1 LNVIEHVDDDKTSVN
16 EMYRVCKSNGNV
28 FITVPAFMSLWSE
41 HDEVNQ
47 HKRRYRLN
55 EVKTLFKDRAGK
67 ILFSSYFNSILFIPI
82 LLPGNLLILLDCL

>member
-1 LNVIEHVDDDKTSVN
+1 LKQKHFDLVFALDVIEHVDDDKTSVN

-47 HKRRYRLN
+47 HKRN
-55 EVKTLFKDRAGK
+55 ID
-67 ILFSSYFNSILFIPI
+67 
-82 LLPGNLLILLDCL
+82 